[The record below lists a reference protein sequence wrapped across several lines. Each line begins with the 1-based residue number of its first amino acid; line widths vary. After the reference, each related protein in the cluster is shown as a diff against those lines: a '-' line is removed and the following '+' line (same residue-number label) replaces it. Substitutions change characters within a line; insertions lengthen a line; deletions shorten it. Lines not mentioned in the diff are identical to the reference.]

1 MYAYTFIWCQLSLRS
16 IFMYKLNLHFRRVLI
31 ITWHGKHRA
40 QINVKMFFF
49 QGYVRKISPCKSS
62 IFLPFL
68 SLSGISDPHWN
79 GTEYMVTKINILNH
93 WDQRQISCNIFTRII
108 QVTHDKVNS
117 KCTKCHN
124 SQNYEDI
131 FKLIFVVIISYFK
144 AHTTCALDIM
154 VEMFTW

>member
-1 MYAYTFIWCQLSLRS
+1 MCAYTFIWCQLSLRS

-31 ITWHGKHRA
+31 ITWHGKQHRA

-79 GTEYMVTKINILNH
+79 GTEYMVTKNKYFLNH
-93 WDQRQISCNIFTRII
+93 WDHNVTDLMQYFHKNNTSNTRQGKQQMHKMSQFTKLWRHFQADFCCNNISF
-108 QVTHDKVNS
+108 
-117 KCTKCHN
+117 
-124 SQNYEDI
+124 
-131 FKLIFVVIISYFK
+131 
-144 AHTTCALDIM
+144 
-154 VEMFTW
+154 